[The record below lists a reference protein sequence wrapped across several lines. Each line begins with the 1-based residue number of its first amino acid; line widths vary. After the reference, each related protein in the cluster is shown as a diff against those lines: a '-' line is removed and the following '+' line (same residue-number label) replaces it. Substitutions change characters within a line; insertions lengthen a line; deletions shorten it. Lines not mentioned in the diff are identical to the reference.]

1 MRIDYHAI
9 LVRAA
14 RLFGPWLFA
23 LISRI
28 IATGYFLCS
37 SKVQVSRRL
46 YAALFPH
53 RGTGYHLWCT
63 FRQYQNFTTIHF
75 DRFLGNQGRVPEFA
89 CQGEDGL
96 DNRLGQGG
104 AILLMSHLGNWE
116 MAARL
121 LMRQRQGQRLLL
133 YMGIKE
139 KEGVERTQ
147 KEELQRAGVTI
158 VGVEQG
164 MASPFAAVEGVRVL
178 QSGGL
183 VSMTGD
189 RVWRADQRRIPVTF
203 LDGVAFVPEAPF
215 VLALVSGSPIFV
227 FFAFRTGNNRYQFT
241 FSAPIWIK
249 SAGRSARQA
258 VLAEAAQHYA
268 DLLAAALR
276 AHPLEWYHF
285 DRFLYPSGQKADKQ
299 NPQGQ

>member
-1 MRIDYHAI
+1 MKIEYHAI

-14 RLFGPWLFA
+14 HLLGPWVFA
-23 LISRI
+23 LAARI
-28 IATGYFLCS
+28 IATGYFLFS
-37 SKVQVSRRL
+37 SKVQESRRL
-46 YAALFPH
+46 YAALFSH
-53 RGTGYHLWCT
+53 RSRGYHLWCT

-75 DRFLGNQGRVPEFA
+75 DRFLGNQGRAPEFA

-96 DNRLGQGG
+96 DDRLGQGG
-104 AILLMSHLGNWE
+104 AIMLMSHLGNWE

-147 KEELQRAGVTI
+147 KEELQRAGVII

-178 QSGGL
+178 QGGGL

-189 RVWRADQRRIPVTF
+189 VVWRADQRRIPVTF
-203 LDGVAFVPEAPF
+203 LGGVAFVPEAPF
-215 VLALVSGSPIFV
+215 IFALVSGAPIFV

-241 FSAPIWIK
+241 FSEPIWIK
-249 SAGRSARQA
+249 SAGRRERQA
-258 VLAEAAQHYA
+258 ALAEAAQHYA
-268 DLLAAALR
+268 DLLEAALR
-276 AHPLEWYHF
+276 AHPFEWYHF
-285 DRFLYPSGQKADKQ
+285 DRFLHPPVQEEKRA
-299 NPQGQ
+299 